1 VFLVATFILLIAFV
15 VSFFLP
21 HVELRASS
29 AYNERGGN
37 GAVTAGPADAQLA
50 PVGATAA
57 ALDADHD
64 PAKHN
69 GTGPGGL
76 PIAEDFALP
85 KSEKRGRHR
94 AGRGEKLY

>member
-1 VFLVATFILLIAFV
+1 
-15 VSFFLP
+15 
-21 HVELRASS
+21 
-29 AYNERGGN
+29 
-37 GAVTAGPADAQLA
+37 
-50 PVGATAA
+50 VGATAA

-69 GTGPGGL
+69 GTRPGGL